1 MILSYG
7 GMIAKQG
14 RRRPLVAGCCWG
26 VYVVGGGEGG
36 VLVLMARGFYRPI
49 YLFFFFF
56 PFFIYSLFKGLMGS
70 PSSVRVNI
78 VHTPV

>member
-56 PFFIYSLFKGLMGS
+56 LFSFIRYS
-70 PSSVRVNI
+70 RV
-78 VHTPV
+78 